1 MQGEMNLKDRVL
13 NDRELM
19 TKCLS
24 FLSIIVLSIVF
35 CFINPTFLSPRNIL
49 NLLKDMSPVMV
60 MAAGQAFVLMLGSID
75 LSTGTMAS
83 CSAVMLTILLSRI
96 GPWAYFVVL
105 AFGLTAGLLNGT
117 IQAKLGI
124 PSFIATRSTQAIWQS
139 LAYVISGG
147 MPLSMAKPVWIYVDW
162 GKVKFFNC
170 IPLLFIVAFLVLII
184 LSVVSRFTGIGH
196 TVLATGANER
206 ATWLI
211 GRNVKK
217 AKIVAFVF
225 SSLGAC
231 IGGILFAVKAKSG
244 IPTVGTQYNML
255 SIAAAVMGGVS
266 MSGGRGSIFMT
277 LLGALLITMIQNG
290 MNVIGIDALWQNI
303 IFGAL
308 LLLAIFMNSDKNH
321 KGLVVK

>member
-1 MQGEMNLKDRVL
+1 M
-13 NDRELM
+13 
-19 TKCLS
+19 
-24 FLSIIVLSIVF
+24 
-35 CFINPTFLSPRNIL
+35 
-49 NLLKDMSPVMV
+49 
-60 MAAGQAFVLMLGSID
+60 
-75 LSTGTMAS
+75 
-83 CSAVMLTILLSRI
+83 
-96 GPWAYFVVL
+96 
-105 AFGLTAGLLNGT
+105 
-117 IQAKLGI
+117 
-124 PSFIATRSTQAIWQS
+124 
-139 LAYVISGG
+139 ISGG

>member
-24 FLSIIVLSIVF
+24 FLSIIVLSVVF

-124 PSFIATRSTQAIWQS
+124 PSFIATLSTQAIWQS

-217 AKIVAFVF
+217 AKIVE
-225 SSLGAC
+225 
-231 IGGILFAVKAKSG
+231 IGRAHV
-244 IPTVGTQYNML
+244 
-255 SIAAAVMGGVS
+255 
-266 MSGGRGSIFMT
+266 
-277 LLGALLITMIQNG
+277 
-290 MNVIGIDALWQNI
+290 
-303 IFGAL
+303 
-308 LLLAIFMNSDKNH
+308 
-321 KGLVVK
+321 

>member
-1 MQGEMNLKDRVL
+1 
-13 NDRELM
+13 
-19 TKCLS
+19 
-24 FLSIIVLSIVF
+24 
-35 CFINPTFLSPRNIL
+35 
-49 NLLKDMSPVMV
+49 
-60 MAAGQAFVLMLGSID
+60 
-75 LSTGTMAS
+75 
-83 CSAVMLTILLSRI
+83 
-96 GPWAYFVVL
+96 
-105 AFGLTAGLLNGT
+105 
-117 IQAKLGI
+117 
-124 PSFIATRSTQAIWQS
+124 
-139 LAYVISGG
+139 
-147 MPLSMAKPVWIYVDW
+147 MAKPVWIYVDW